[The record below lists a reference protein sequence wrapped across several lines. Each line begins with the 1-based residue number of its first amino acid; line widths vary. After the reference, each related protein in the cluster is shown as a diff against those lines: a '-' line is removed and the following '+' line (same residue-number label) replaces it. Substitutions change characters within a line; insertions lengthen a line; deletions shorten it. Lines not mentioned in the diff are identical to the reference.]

1 MSMSMRVTAANL
13 PNFNTLGELIAHA
26 IATYPERTAFVDAD
40 GNSTSYEKLGE
51 RISTLITELHDL
63 GLQRGDVVAQ
73 LCGNR
78 TEMFCLMAAAY
89 VGGFCSV
96 TLHAMAGADDHAAIL
111 EDCKAKVFVYEHYFA
126 ERAHELKQRC
136 THAMQCLSHDTG
148 DEDPCIWSRSHSEP
162 ADTPFTALH
171 AVGEPQDIVRLAFTG
186 GTTGR
191 SKGVMLSNRAM
202 LTNTRLWLDG
212 LEWPEGVRT
221 LCSAPISHG
230 AGSLI
235 FPTLAAGGIVYLQR
249 GFSVES
255 WLRCVQDKRIAHTF
269 IVPTM
274 LYALLD
280 HAETSQYELS
290 SLRAL
295 IYGAAPASPSRIRM
309 ALNLF
314 GPVLVQTYGQTEAPN
329 TILIL
334 DQQAHQNASDT
345 QLASAGKPF
354 PQVNVLLLGDDDKP
368 VPNGETGEICLS
380 GDLLM
385 SGYHGQPE
393 QTAHTLAN
401 GMLHTGDLARMGEDG
416 LLYIVDRKK
425 DLIIS
430 GGFNVYP
437 KEVEDALS
445 THPDVAAAAVFGTP
459 DEKWGEAVRAVVALR
474 PGSNVTPQMLIEF
487 VRTKKGAVCTPKSI
501 ELVDQIPVTSL
512 GKPDKKALR
521 SRYWSHQSRGIA

>member
-1 MSMSMRVTAANL
+1 MRVTASDL
-13 PNFNTLGELIAHA
+13 PNFRTLGELITHA
-26 IATYPERTAFVDAD
+26 IATHPDHVAFVDAD
-40 GNSTSYEKLGE
+40 GLPTTYEQLGHK
-51 RISTLITELHDL
+51 IAWLIAELRRL
-63 GLQRGDVVAQ
+63 GLRRGDVVAQ

-111 EDCKAKVFVYEHYFA
+111 EDCKAKIFVYEHYFA
-126 ERAHELKQRC
+126 ERAKELRQRSAS
-136 THAMQCLSHDTG
+136 AMLCRSHDAT
-148 DEDPCIWSRSHSEP
+148 DEDESIWGQSPHAPSPSPSP
-162 ADTPFTALH
+162 AHAHALQP
-171 AVGEPQDIVRLAFTG
+171 VGEPEDIVRLAYTG

-202 LTNTRLWLDG
+202 LTNARLWLDG
-212 LEWPEGVRT
+212 LEWQAGVRT

-235 FPTLAAGGIVYLQR
+235 FPTLGAGGTIYLQR
-249 GFSVES
+249 GFSAAS
-255 WLRCVQDKRIAHTF
+255 WLRCVQYNHITHTF

-280 HAETSQYELS
+280 HADTARHGLT

-295 IYGAAPASPSRIRM
+295 VYGAAPASPSRIRA

-334 DQQAHQNASDT
+334 DQQAHQRATDA
-345 QLASAGKPF
+345 QLASAGIPF
-354 PQVNVLLLGDDDKP
+354 PHVNVVLTGDDDRP
-368 VPNGETGEICLS
+368 VSTGETGELCLT

-385 SGYHGQPE
+385 SGYHGLPE
-393 QTAHTLAN
+393 QTARTLAN
-401 GMLHTGDLARMGEDG
+401 GLLHTGDLARMGEDG
-416 LLYIVDRKK
+416 LIYIVDRKK
-425 DLIIS
+425 DMIIS

-437 KEVEDALS
+437 KEVEDVLGM
-445 THPDVAAAAVFGTP
+445 HPDVAAAAVFGVP
-459 DEKWGEAVRAVVALR
+459 DPKWGEAVRAVVVPRSGASVD
-474 PGSNVTPQMLIEF
+474 PHALIEF
-487 VRTKKGAVCTPKSI
+487 VRARKGAVCTPKSI
-501 ELVDQIPVTSL
+501 ELVDQVPLTSL

-521 SRYWSHQSRGIA
+521 NLYSSHPSRETA